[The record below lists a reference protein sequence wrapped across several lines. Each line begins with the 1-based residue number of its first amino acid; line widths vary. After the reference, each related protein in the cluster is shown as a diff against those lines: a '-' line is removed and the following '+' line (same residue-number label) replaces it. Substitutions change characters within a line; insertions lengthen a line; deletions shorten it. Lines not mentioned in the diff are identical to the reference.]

1 MARGPAVKIILTDSE
16 RSQLEMRVR
25 RRKIGRADAVRAEI
39 VLLAGDGMTNCAIAD
54 ELGVSRLT
62 AGLWR
67 KRFAKR
73 RFDGLDDEPRC
84 GAPRKIGD
92 AKIAEIVT
100 KTLEAMPA
108 DATHWSTRSMA
119 RTSGVSI
126 STVHR
131 IWNAFSLAP
140 HRSETFKL
148 STDPQFVEKVR
159 DIVGLYLDPPE
170 RALVLCVD
178 EKSQIQAL
186 DRTQPLL
193 PMRPGQIE
201 RRTHDYERHGRTTLF
216 AALNVKAGTIVGTCM
231 PRHRAQ
237 EFRKFLDEIERNMP
251 TDLDMHVV
259 MDNASSHKTKLIRR
273 WFAKRSRWHVHFTPT
288 SSSWVNQV
296 ERFFALLSEQQIKR
310 ARIDPSPSWRPRSPP
325 ISKSEMPRPS
335 RSAGPNLPM
344 TSWHPSSDSAAA
356 HSTPTQN
363 VHSNFR
369 IGTLATLGH
378 VHDGDERADS
388 CGDRRR
394 GAGHEFRRANHR
406 NGAPS
411 GAMVGNARGADVHL
425 FLARAQS
432 RGGATARMDAFGRT
446 AGRDRSRRQRYRPLR
461 Q

>member
-1 MARGPAVKIILTDSE
+1 MARGPAVTIILTDSE
-16 RSQLEMRVR
+16 RSELEIRVR
-25 RRKIGRADAVRAEI
+25 RRKIARADAMRAEI
-39 VLLAGDGMTNCAIAD
+39 VLLAADGLNNCAIAD
-54 ELGVSRLT
+54 ELGISRLT

-67 KRFAKR
+67 QRFAKK

-92 AKIAEIVT
+92 EKIAEVVT
-100 KTLEAMPA
+100 KTLETLPA

-193 PMRPGQIE
+193 PMQPGQIE
-201 RRTHDYERHGRTTLF
+201 RRTHDYERHGTTTLF
-216 AALNVKAGTIVGTCM
+216 AALDVKAGTIVGKCM
-231 PRHRAQ
+231 PRHRAP
-237 EFRKFLDEIERNMP
+237 EFRKFLDEIERNVP
-251 TDLDMHVV
+251 TGLDMHVI

-273 WFAKRSRWHVHFTPT
+273 WFAKRPHWHVHFTPT
-288 SSSWVNQV
+288 SSSWINQV

-310 ARIDPSPSWRPRSPP
+310 GAHRSVAELEDA
-325 ISKSEMPRPS
+325 ITAYIKSRNAAPKPFRWTK
-335 RSAGPNLPM
+335 SADDILA
-344 TSWHPSSDSAAA
+344 SIER
-356 HSTPTQN
+356 
-363 VHSNFR
+363 FCR
-369 IGTLATLGH
+369 RTLDTHATC
-378 VHDGDERADS
+378 A
-388 CGDRRR
+388 
-394 GAGHEFRRANHR
+394 
-406 NGAPS
+406 
-411 GAMVGNARGADVHL
+411 
-425 FLARAQS
+425 
-432 RGGATARMDAFGRT
+432 
-446 AGRDRSRRQRYRPLR
+446 
-461 Q
+461 